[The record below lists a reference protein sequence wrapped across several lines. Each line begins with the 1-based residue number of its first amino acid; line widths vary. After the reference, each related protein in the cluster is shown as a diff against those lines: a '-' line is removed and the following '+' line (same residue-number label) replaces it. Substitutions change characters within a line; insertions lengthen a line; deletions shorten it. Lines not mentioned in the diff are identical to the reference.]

1 MNTNRKECFAN
12 AKRIVVKVG
21 SNLLTRDN
29 GLNIAFVQSIS
40 RQICRLIDHGI
51 QVILVSSGSMAA
63 GIRKLEMSRRP
74 EEIPKRQAVSAV
86 GQASLIMEYEKAFEA
101 YGKKVAQ
108 VLLTSD
114 GLYQRRRY
122 LNARNTLHTLLSWH
136 IVPIINENDTVSIE
150 EIKFG
155 DNDTLSAMIALLV
168 NADVLINL
176 TDIDGLYNKDPRSHA
191 DAELIPMVST
201 IKRDIEQF
209 ASDIPGALGTG
220 GMMTKIRAARKVN
233 TAGIPMFIAQGTK
246 PDILLRLMD
255 GEEHG
260 TFFAPKRQKMTNRK
274 CWIGFTSKPRGMIR
288 IDDGAVKAITRK
300 GKSLL
305 PAGIV
310 DVVGEFGAGS
320 PVEFIN
326 GVGEVLG
333 TGLVNYSADDI
344 RRIMG
349 LRTSEIKERLGE
361 KPYDEV
367 IHRDN
372 LTVVWECD

>member
-1 MNTNRKECFAN
+1 
-12 AKRIVVKVG
+12 
-21 SNLLTRDN
+21 
-29 GLNIAFVQSIS
+29 
-40 RQICRLIDHGI
+40 
-51 QVILVSSGSMAA
+51 
-63 GIRKLEMSRRP
+63 
-74 EEIPKRQAVSAV
+74 
-86 GQASLIMEYEKAFEA
+86 
-101 YGKKVAQ
+101 
-108 VLLTSD
+108 
-114 GLYQRRRY
+114 
-122 LNARNTLHTLLSWH
+122 
-136 IVPIINENDTVSIE
+136 
-150 EIKFG
+150 
-155 DNDTLSAMIALLV
+155 
-168 NADVLINL
+168 
-176 TDIDGLYNKDPRSHA
+176 
-191 DAELIPMVST
+191 
-201 IKRDIEQF
+201 
-209 ASDIPGALGTG
+209 
-220 GMMTKIRAARKVN
+220 
-233 TAGIPMFIAQGTK
+233 
-246 PDILLRLMD
+246 
-255 GEEHG
+255 
-260 TFFAPKRQKMTNRK
+260 MTNRK